1 MKPYSE
7 ACEQNKQP
15 ILDVIQPYFAN
26 AENILEIGTGT
37 GQHAVFF
44 AEQLPHLQWHC
55 SDMPAYHQGIKQWL
69 ADYNGHNIS
78 GPYDLDV
85 MQSSW
90 PTKTFDGVFSANT
103 THIMSWPAVQQM
115 FVGVSKV
122 LKATGFFCLY
132 GPFNYAG
139 HYTSASNEQFD
150 QYLKARDPQSGIR
163 DVDDLKK
170 LAESAGLEFINDHE
184 MPVNNRILVWQKT

>member
-1 MKPYSE
+1 
-7 ACEQNKQP
+7 
-15 ILDVIQPYFAN
+15 
-26 AENILEIGTGT
+26 
-37 GQHAVFF
+37 
-44 AEQLPHLQWHC
+44 
-55 SDMPAYHQGIKQWL
+55 
-69 ADYNGHNIS
+69 
-78 GPYDLDV
+78 
-85 MQSSW
+85 
-90 PTKTFDGVFSANT
+90 
-103 THIMSWPAVQQM
+103 MSWPAVQQM